1 MNLQNVT
8 SEMHK
13 TRDVYNIIA
22 QCIEK
27 KPRENS
33 ELVVDYLSNQ
43 SLKNSRNATKFKQ
56 QQQQYDADIKTK
68 SFVLTHI

>member
-22 QCIEK
+22 
-27 KPRENS
+27 
-33 ELVVDYLSNQ
+33 
-43 SLKNSRNATKFKQ
+43 
-56 QQQQYDADIKTK
+56 
-68 SFVLTHI
+68 